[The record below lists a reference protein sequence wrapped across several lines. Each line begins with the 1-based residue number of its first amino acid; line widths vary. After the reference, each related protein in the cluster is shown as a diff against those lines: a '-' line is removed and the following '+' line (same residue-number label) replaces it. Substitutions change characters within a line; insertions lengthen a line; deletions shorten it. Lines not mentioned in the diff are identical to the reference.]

1 MLNKM
6 GPMGEEQDPYS
17 EECCE
22 EAVDTLLEA
31 EEIKADPELMK
42 KIGPMIDE
50 KRSALDKLSSQTVN
64 SSKGIDGLKETAK
77 KRIKEL
83 A

>member
-1 MLNKM
+1 M

-31 EEIKADPELMK
+31 EEIKADPEMMK
-42 KIGPMIDE
+42 KIGPMIAE
-50 KRSALDKLSSQTVN
+50 KKAALDKIASTTVD